1 MNMIILNTSILHKLP
16 DCQLT
21 NLRKFHIYRKFF
33 LYTWYICKME
43 CLVSIKKNLLL
54 TECENKMIPMAYK
67 NILYTG
73 QALDI

>member
-1 MNMIILNTSILHKLP
+1 
-16 DCQLT
+16 
-21 NLRKFHIYRKFF
+21 
-33 LYTWYICKME
+33 ME

>member
-1 MNMIILNTSILHKLP
+1 
-16 DCQLT
+16 
-21 NLRKFHIYRKFF
+21 
-33 LYTWYICKME
+33 ME

-67 NILYTG
+67 NILPVYTG

>member
-33 LYTWYICKME
+33 LYISVRWNA
-43 CLVSIKKNLLL
+43 LLALKKNLLL
-54 TECENKMIPMAYK
+54 SECENKMIPMAYK